1 MSLTVVGDFERGKL
15 IKIAEKIC
23 NKYCVSRAENIAPNN
38 SVEVKEYK
46 PFYLDISKKNHQ
58 ANCIIGTQAYSI
70 RDPRRIALILLV
82 NILGGPSSNSKLNST
97 LRERKALVY
106 NIEANYTQY
115 STIGLV
121 TIYFGCDKS
130 NIDKCIALV
139 KDELAKCTEA
149 PLSASAL
156 KIAKKQMLAQLA
168 ISAENG
174 EVQALSIGKSI
185 LSFDRYLSDEQVRA
199 KVEAVTSEDI
209 LNVAKDIFEP
219 SRLST
224 LIYR

>member
-1 MSLTVVGDFERGKL
+1 
-15 IKIAEKIC
+15 
-23 NKYCVSRAENIAPNN
+23 
-38 SVEVKEYK
+38 
-46 PFYLDISKKNHQ
+46 
-58 ANCIIGTQAYSI
+58 
-70 RDPRRIALILLV
+70 
-82 NILGGPSSNSKLNST
+82 
-97 LRERKALVY
+97 LVY